1 MHSGMKVRTLYAF
14 LLTLISFVTAA
25 AQDRPSGGRTAADF
39 FYRAPL
45 GVASGLS
52 EISRL
57 DMVDYFN
64 HGSSV
69 KNENRLGQKVGLK
82 ALRDELIVWQ
92 DDDSV
97 TTAIGVVPTQKGDT
111 VLVVIRTVCTPLTDS
126 ELTAY
131 DKSWQPLSDKVLP
144 QPALKDWVT
153 STDRRVIAQIEDAL
167 PFMLVTAEYAP
178 ETKEIILKNRTSSYF
193 AASDTPDALAY
204 LKKELRYQWN
214 GSMFKPVGK

>member
-1 MHSGMKVRTLYAF
+1 MKFNKLYAF
-14 LLTLISFVTAA
+14 LLALIPFISAA
-25 AQDRPSGGRTAADF
+25 AQDRPAGSPTAADF

-45 GVASGLS
+45 AVASGLS

-97 TTAIGVVPTQKGDT
+97 TTSIAVVPAAKGDT
-111 VLVVIRTVCTPLTDS
+111 VLVVVRTVATPLYDS
-126 ELTAY
+126 EVTAY
-131 DKSWQPLSDKVLP
+131 DKNWQPLAAKTLP
-144 QPALKDWVT
+144 QPLLKDWLNT
-153 STDRRVIAQIEDAL
+153 SDKTAIAEVEEAV
-167 PFMLVTAEYAP
+167 PFMLVTAEYNP
-178 ETKEIILKNRTSSYF
+178 DSQEIIFTNRTKAYFAPTDTPAALEYLKN
-193 AASDTPDALAY
+193 
-204 LKKELRYQWN
+204 ELRYKWN
-214 GSMFKPVGK
+214 GSTFKPVSK